1 MSDPTTASLSEG
13 LARGLQTDYLLMA
26 DDLTEQEAELFAKV
40 HRFGQKELLPI
51 VNDYW
56 ERGEFPHEVV
66 PKFAELG
73 IVGDT
78 MEGYDTTPMS
88 AVGQGLI
95 AYELSRIDGSLAT
108 FFGVHVNLAMQSI
121 YLLGSQE
128 QKQQWLPPMARME
141 KVGAF
146 ALTEPDH
153 GSDAV
158 SLQTTARR
166 EGDTWILSGRKRWP
180 GNATWCDVVVVY
192 ARDEADGQ
200 VKGFIVPRETPGYS
214 ATRIGGK
221 VALRMVENADI
232 VLDDVRVPESQRL
245 QRCDSF
251 VDVSKVL
258 SGTRNMVAWSATG
271 HAAAAYEIALQYA
284 QRRVQFGRPIAK
296 TQLVQS
302 MLVQMLSEL
311 TSMQLYCIRMGRLI
325 DEGKLT
331 ETMAS
336 LAKYHCTVKAREVCR
351 LARDIL
357 GGNGITLEFHIIRH
371 LCDMEALVTFEGTA
385 EIQALIVG
393 RQITGQSAFV

>member
-1 MSDPTTASLSEG
+1 MSDPTTAALAQDLG
-13 LARGLQTDYLLMA
+13 LGLQTDYLRMA
-26 DDLTEQEAELFAKV
+26 DDLTPAETELFAKV
-40 HRFGQKELLPI
+40 HHFGQKEVLPV
-51 VNDYW
+51 VNEYW
-56 ERGEFPHEVV
+56 ERGEFPHDLV

-78 MEGYDTTPMS
+78 MKGYDTTPMS

-95 AYELSRIDGSLAT
+95 AYELSRIDGSMAT

-121 YLLGSQE
+121 YLLGSEE
-128 QKQQWLPPMARME
+128 QKQEWLPPMARME

-146 ALTEPDH
+146 ALTEPEH

-158 SLQTTARR
+158 SLESTARR
-166 EGDTWILSGRKRWP
+166 EGDTWVINGRKRWP

-221 VALRMVENADI
+221 MALRMVENADI
-232 VLDDVRVPESQRL
+232 ALEDVRVPESQRL
-245 QRCDSF
+245 QLCNSF
-251 VDVSKVL
+251 ADVSKVL

-284 QRRVQFGRPIAK
+284 GRRTQFGRPIAK
-296 TQLVQS
+296 TQMVQS
-302 MLVQMLSEL
+302 MLVQMLSDL

-331 ETMAS
+331 DTMAS

-351 LARDIL
+351 TARDIL
-357 GGNGITLEFHIIRH
+357 GGNGITLDFHIIRH

-385 EIQALIVG
+385 EIQELIVG
-393 RQITGQSAFV
+393 RQITGQGAFV